1 MPGKYRLFA
10 GTAHP
15 ALAAAVAAELGV
27 PLGPAR
33 VDRFPDGELWL
44 ELETSVRARS
54 VYLIQPTGPP
64 VDEHLVELL
73 AWLDALR
80 RAGAGPVTVVAPY
93 FGYARQD
100 RRTAR
105 GPIVARLAASLIE
118 RAGAAALMAVD
129 LHTPQVEGFFDLPV
143 EALTARGVLLAALR
157 PRLAPDVVV
166 VSPDAGFVRSAAH
179 FAAALAAP
187 LAVIHKAR
195 TGPRATEVIGL
206 AGEVRGRSAL
216 VVDDMIATGSTLRRA
231 VEVLVAA
238 GVRPEVTVAATHG
251 VFAPGAERELT
262 HPAIRAV
269 LVTDSLPPPARPI
282 PHLERV
288 PLAGL
293 LAEAIRRHARGA
305 SLRDLAAR

>member
-1 MPGKYRLFA
+1 MARVYRLFA

-15 ALAAAVAAELGV
+15 ALAAAVATQLGV
-27 PLGPAR
+27 PLGRAR

-44 ELETSVRARS
+44 EIEESVRARPI
-54 VYLIQPTGPP
+54 YLIQPTGPP
-64 VDEHLVELL
+64 VDAHLVELL

-105 GPIVARLAASLIE
+105 SPITARLTASLIE
-118 RAGAAALMAVD
+118 RAGAAALI
-129 LHTPQVEGFFDLPV
+129 
-143 EALTARGVLLAALR
+143 AALR

-179 FAAALAAP
+179 FAATLAVP

-195 TGPRATEVIGL
+195 TGPHATDGIGL
-206 AGEVRGRSAL
+206 AGEVRDRPAL
-216 VVDDMIATGSTLRRA
+216 VVDDMIATGGTLRRA

-238 GVRPEVTVAATHG
+238 GAREVTVAATHG
-251 VFAPGAERELT
+251 VFAPGAERELA
-262 HPAIRAV
+262 HPAIEAV
-269 LVTDSLPPPARPI
+269 FVTDSLPPPAQPI
-282 PHLERV
+282 PRLERV

-293 LAEAIRRHARGA
+293 LAEAIRRHARGD
-305 SLRDLAAR
+305 SLRDLEAR